1 MNFSLLKYN
10 HLFIFSFS
18 IICLLNFSCASYAQ
32 EPYTI
37 LHIGDSHL
45 QPNNLSG
52 MTRYQLQKEFGNAG
66 RGLIFPYGLAK
77 TNGPKDF
84 TFSSNIAW
92 TSSWITKPNIQ
103 AIGLTGISIQST
115 AKSGYIKWATG
126 KDTLDYPATFGKVL
140 YTIQDCQNCVV
151 EVNGIKKTYVN
162 QVQFTDTLN
171 FSIASDTSLL
181 SFKGCTFTLL
191 DLMEYTNNPGV
202 VYHSTGV
209 AGATFKSYNDNSNFE
224 KGLKLLLPDIVVVS
238 LGTNESVKKWDS
250 IAFEKEVRTFIDRI
264 RANTSA
270 SKIVLVLPNENYI
283 KVNGIYT
290 YNTRI
295 DAVHAVLLKVASE
308 QELLTYDQQQAMGGK
323 GCMLQWKQQGLVN
336 DDHIHFLRKG
346 YQKQGFLL
354 ANYLK
359 QHLKMTPND

>member
-18 IICLLNFSCASYAQ
+18 IICLLKFTCASYGQ

-52 MTRYQLQKEFGNAG
+52 MTRYQLQKELGNAG

-84 TFSSNIAW
+84 TFTSNITW
-92 TSSWITKPNIQ
+92 TSSWITKPNTQ
-103 AIGLTGISIQST
+103 AIGLTGISI
-115 AKSGYIKWATG
+115 KSKATNGWMRWSTG
-126 KDTLDYPATFGKVL
+126 KDSLEYPATKGTIV
-140 YTIQDCQNCVV
+140 YEIQDCQACFVK
-151 EVNGIKKTYVN
+151 VNGVQKTYEQHVRLI
-162 QVQFTDTLN
+162 DTLN
-171 FSIASDTSLL
+171 FLVLEDSSKLE
-181 SFKGCTFTLL
+181 FQGCVITLL
-191 DLMEYTNNPGV
+191 DLIEGSDQSGII
-202 VYHSTGV
+202 YHSTGV
-209 AGATFKSYNDNSNFE
+209 AGATYKSYNDNPHFE
-224 KGLKLLLPDIVVVS
+224 KGLKLINPNMVVVS

-250 IAFEKEVRTFIDRI
+250 IAFEKEVRTFIERI
-264 RANTSA
+264 RTNTSA

-290 YNTRI
+290 YNSRI
-295 DAVHAVLLKVASE
+295 DSVHQVLIKVAKDFN
-308 QELLTYDQQQAMGGK
+308 LLVYDQQEAMGGR
-323 GCMLQWKQQGLVN
+323 GCMLEWQKLGLVN
-336 DDHIHFLRKG
+336 EDHIHFLRKG

-354 ANYLK
+354 SNYLK

>member
-10 HLFIFSFS
+10 HLFTFSFS
-18 IICLLNFSCASYAQ
+18 IICLLNFSCAFYAQ

-84 TFSSNIAW
+84 TFTSNTAW
-92 TSSWITKPNIQ
+92 TSSWITKPTLQ
-103 AIGLTGISIQST
+103 AIGLTGISIQSNAT
-115 AKSGYIKWATG
+115 SGSIQWATG
-126 KDTLDYPATFGKVL
+126 KDTLAYPATLGKVL
-140 YTIQDCQNCVV
+140 YAIQDCQNCVV
-151 EVNGIKKTYVN
+151 EVNGIKKTYAN
-162 QVQFTDTLN
+162 QVKFTDTLN
-171 FSIASDTSLL
+171 FSISSDTSMIA
-181 SFKGCTFTLL
+181 FKGCTFTLL
-191 DLMEYTNNPGV
+191 DLMEYTNTPGII
-202 VYHSTGV
+202 YHSTGV
-209 AGATFKSYNDNSNFE
+209 AGATFKSYNDNPNVE
-224 KGLKLLLPDIVVVS
+224 KGLKLLLPDMVVVS
-238 LGTNESVKKWDS
+238 LGTNESVKKWDP

-264 RANTSA
+264 RANNSA

-283 KVNGIYT
+283 KVNGSYT

-295 DAVHAVLLKVASE
+295 DAVHAVLLKVAKE

-346 YQKQGFLL
+346 YQKQGVLL

-359 QHLKMTPND
+359 QYLKTTQND

>member
-18 IICLLNFSCASYAQ
+18 IVCYLNLTCATHAQ

-84 TFSSNIAW
+84 TFTSNTAW
-92 TSSWITKPNIQ
+92 TSSWITKPTLQ
-103 AIGLTGISIQST
+103 AIGLTGISIQSNAT
-115 AKSGYIKWATG
+115 SGSIQWATG
-126 KDTLDYPATFGKVL
+126 KDTLAYPATFGKVL
-140 YTIQDCQNCVV
+140 YAIQDCQNCVV
-151 EVNGIKKTYVN
+151 EVNGVKKTYAN
-162 QVQFTDTLN
+162 QVKFTDTLN
-171 FSIASDTSLL
+171 FSISSDTSMIA
-181 SFKGCTFTLL
+181 FKGCTFTLL
-191 DLMEYTNNPGV
+191 DLMEYTNTPGII
-202 VYHSTGV
+202 YHSTGV
-209 AGATFKSYNDNSNFE
+209 AGATFKSYNDNPNVE
-224 KGLKLLLPDIVVVS
+224 KGLKLLLPDMVVVS
-238 LGTNESVKKWDS
+238 LGTNESVKKWDP

-264 RANTSA
+264 RANSSA

-283 KVNGIYT
+283 KVNGSYT

-295 DAVHAVLLKVASE
+295 DAVHAVLLKVAKE

-346 YQKQGFLL
+346 YQKQGVLL
-354 ANYLK
+354 ANNLKQYLK
-359 QHLKMTPND
+359 TTQND

>member
-1 MNFSLLKYN
+1 MEHNNKPG
-10 HLFIFSFS
+10 
-18 IICLLNFSCASYAQ
+18 II
-32 EPYTI
+32 
-37 LHIGDSHL
+37 
-45 QPNNLSG
+45 
-52 MTRYQLQKEFGNAG
+52 
-66 RGLIFPYGLAK
+66 
-77 TNGPKDF
+77 
-84 TFSSNIAW
+84 
-92 TSSWITKPNIQ
+92 
-103 AIGLTGISIQST
+103 
-115 AKSGYIKWATG
+115 
-126 KDTLDYPATFGKVL
+126 
-140 YTIQDCQNCVV
+140 
-151 EVNGIKKTYVN
+151 
-162 QVQFTDTLN
+162 
-171 FSIASDTSLL
+171 
-181 SFKGCTFTLL
+181 
-191 DLMEYTNNPGV
+191 
-202 VYHSTGV
+202 YHSTGV
-209 AGATFKSYNDNSNFE
+209 AGATFKIYNDNKNFE
-224 KGLKLLLPDIVVVS
+224 KGLKLLLPDMVVVS

>member
-18 IICLLNFSCASYAQ
+18 ITCLLNFSCASYAQ
-32 EPYTI
+32 KPYTI

-52 MTRYQLQKEFGNAG
+52 MTRYQLQKELGNAG

-84 TFSSNIAW
+84 TFTSNIAW
-92 TSSWITKPNIQ
+92 TSSWITKPNSQ

-115 AKSGYIKWATG
+115 ATSGYMKWATG
-126 KDTLDYPATFGKVL
+126 KDTLDYPATLGKVS
-140 YTIQDCQNCVV
+140 YAIQDCQNCVV

-171 FSIASDTSLL
+171 FSIASDTSLIA
-181 SFKGCTFTLL
+181 FKGCTFTLL
-191 DLMEYTNNPGV
+191 DLMEYTNNLGII
-202 VYHSTGV
+202 YHSTGV

-224 KGLKLLLPDIVVVS
+224 KGLKLLLPDMVVVS

-264 RANTSA
+264 RTNTSA
-270 SKIVLVLPNENYI
+270 AKIVLVLPNENYI
-283 KVNGIYT
+283 KVNGSYV

-359 QHLKMTPND
+359 QQLKMTQND

>member
-18 IICLLNFSCASYAQ
+18 IVCYLNLTCATHAQ

-84 TFSSNIAW
+84 TFTSNTAW
-92 TSSWITKPNIQ
+92 TSSWITKPTLQ
-103 AIGLTGISIQST
+103 AIGLTGISIQSNAT
-115 AKSGYIKWATG
+115 SGSIQWATG
-126 KDTLDYPATFGKVL
+126 KDTLAYPATLGKVL
-140 YTIQDCQNCVV
+140 YAIQDCQNCVV
-151 EVNGIKKTYVN
+151 EVNGIKKTYAN
-162 QVQFTDTLN
+162 QVKFTDTLN
-171 FSIASDTSLL
+171 FSISSDTSMIA
-181 SFKGCTFTLL
+181 FKGCTFTLL
-191 DLMEYTNNPGV
+191 DLMEYTNTPGII
-202 VYHSTGV
+202 YHSTGV
-209 AGATFKSYNDNSNFE
+209 AGATFKSYNDNPNVE
-224 KGLKLLLPDIVVVS
+224 KGLKLLLPDMVVVS

-270 SKIVLVLPNENYI
+270 SKIVLVLPNENYL
-283 KVNGIYT
+283 KVNGSYI

-308 QELLTYDQQQAMGGK
+308 QELLIYDQQQAMGGK

-346 YQKQGFLL
+346 YQKQGLLL

-359 QHLKMTPND
+359 QHLKLTQND

>member
-18 IICLLNFSCASYAQ
+18 ILCFLNFTCASYAQ

-84 TFSSNIAW
+84 SFTSNIAW
-92 TSSWITKPNIQ
+92 TSSWITKPNLQ
-103 AIGLTGISIQST
+103 TIGLTGISIQSNAT
-115 AKSGYIKWATG
+115 SGYIQWATG
-126 KDTLDYPATFGKVL
+126 KDTLDYPATMGKVL
-140 YTIQDCQNCVV
+140 YTIQECQNCVV
-151 EVNGIKKTYVN
+151 EVNGIKKTYLN
-162 QVQFTDTLN
+162 QVKLTDTLN
-171 FSIASDTSLL
+171 FSISSDTSLIA
-181 SFKGCTFTLL
+181 FKGCTFTLL
-191 DLMEYTNNPGV
+191 DLMEYTNNSGI

-209 AGATFKSYNDNSNFE
+209 AGATFKSYNDNKNFE
-224 KGLKLLLPDIVVVS
+224 KGLKILLPDMVVVS

-270 SKIVLVLPNENYI
+270 SKIVLVLPNENYL
-283 KVNGIYT
+283 KVNGSYI

-308 QELLTYDQQQAMGGK
+308 QELLIYDQQQAMGGK
-323 GCMLQWKQQGLVN
+323 GCMLLWKQQGLVN

-346 YQKQGFLL
+346 YQKQGLLL

-359 QHLKMTPND
+359 QHLKLTQND

>member
-224 KGLKLLLPDIVVVS
+224 KGLKLLLPDMVIVS

-270 SKIVLVLPNENYI
+270 SKIVLILPNENYI

-308 QELLTYDQQQAMGGK
+308 QELFIYNQQQAMGGK

>member
-18 IICLLNFSCASYAQ
+18 ITCLLNFSCASYAQ
-32 EPYTI
+32 EPYAI

-84 TFSSNIAW
+84 TFTSNIAW
-92 TSSWITKPNIQ
+92 TSSWITKPNSQ
-103 AIGLTGISIQST
+103 AIGLTGISIQSNAT
-115 AKSGYIKWATG
+115 SGYMKWATG

-140 YTIQDCQNCVV
+140 YAIQDCQNCVV
-151 EVNGIKKTYVN
+151 EVNGIKKTYAN
-162 QVQFTDTLN
+162 QAKLADTLN
-171 FSIASDTSLL
+171 FSIASDTS
-181 SFKGCTFTLL
+181 SITFKGCTFTLL
-191 DLMEYTNNPGV
+191 DLMEYTNNPGII
-202 VYHSTGV
+202 YHSTGV

-224 KGLKLLLPDIVVVS
+224 MGLKLLHPNLVIVS

-250 IAFEKEVRTFIDRI
+250 IAFEKEVRLFIDRI
-264 RANTSA
+264 KANISA
-270 SKIVLVLPNENYI
+270 AKIVLVLPNENYI
-283 KVNGIYT
+283 KVNGSYV

-323 GCMLQWKQQGLVN
+323 GSMLQWKQQGLVN
-336 DDHIHFLRKG
+336 EDHIHFLRKG

-359 QHLKMTPND
+359 QQLKMTHYD